1 MGRGGRR
8 WRGGREGAPTAVGTC
23 PPISWG
29 GGQGACRW
37 APGQGVKPDPLSSQ
51 PEVSQRHQLALPF
64 PADNTKVPQRVLP
77 TKATQPQG
85 WPGAAST
92 QSLALAMPLGPVVK
106 MKRPHRAQQPFSLA
120 GPITRACARLSLTHA
135 R

>member
-1 MGRGGRR
+1 MAR
-8 WRGGREGAPTAVGTC
+8 REGGSTHRWGTC

-37 APGQGVKPDPLSSQ
+37 APGHGVKPDPLSSQ

-120 GPITRACARLSLTHA
+120 VPITRACARLSLTHA